1 MIPAGIEVGTVLQI
15 LTTIAIAAAGWFA
28 KVLRDSVNELQT
40 EVEKNRELAKEN
52 AKARQALT
60 GVDLNG
66 GGTEGLLDQIDEVVR
81 QRKKRTTEIRQALQ
95 HIKERIDVIEREMLR
110 AESLET
116 NLEGE
121 TTSWP
126 WESHYHPFME
136 RYYADTDNPDNVE
149 E

>member
-1 MIPAGIEVGTVLQI
+1 MIAGIEVGTVLQI

-116 NLEGE
+116 DLGDE
-121 TTSWP
+121 TTNWP
-126 WESHYHPFME
+126 WEGHYHPFNE
-136 RYYADTDNPDNVE
+136 RYYTDTDNQDSVE